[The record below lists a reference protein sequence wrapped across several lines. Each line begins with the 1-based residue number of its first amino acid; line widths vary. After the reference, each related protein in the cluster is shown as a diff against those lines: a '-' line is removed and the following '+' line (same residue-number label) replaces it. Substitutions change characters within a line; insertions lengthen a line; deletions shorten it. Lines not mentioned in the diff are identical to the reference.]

1 MYLQFIAG
9 DFASNTQCG
18 LLGNNLIVVKVLL
31 FDGLNVFVEL
41 GLLSIGRPHWTTTG
55 VNTNMYCNHLLSG
68 RRRQRCTTDGVR
80 V

>member
-1 MYLQFIAG
+1 
-9 DFASNTQCG
+9 
-18 LLGNNLIVVKVLL
+18 
-31 FDGLNVFVEL
+31 
-41 GLLSIGRPHWTTTG
+41 